1 MKKII
6 VVLFLIVMIIP
17 FQVQAAGDLTV
28 SPSVINI
35 VTGNTASFT
44 ITASNFIG
52 DVSITSGSS
61 SVATV
66 SQSFWETGVIEAG
79 QIKTGTINVTGINVG
94 TTTITLY
101 IDGATFDG
109 DDFSGQTRTITVNV
123 TNPAPAPVTP
133 PVTPAPVT
141 PTVPT
146 IPTTP
151 TTPTNPNPGGT
162 TNENT
167 NINNADSNANNNTT
181 VTNPEEKNPTVEKEQ
196 PKEPKPLDIT
206 KFEILGY
213 DIKFKN
219 DVTNYELKID
229 KNLKKLY
236 LVIEG
241 NEITVEGNGIVD
253 ITNKDKIVV
262 KIKNSE
268 QEVDYTINLKKQALG
283 AVVQTEDRGNIFMAT
298 TIIFGW
304 STIILAIFLVKDIT
318 KYKKTK
324 QEQSL

>member
-1 MKKII
+1 MKKCIRKILFSII
-6 VVLFLIVMIIP
+6 VLGIAIISP
-17 FQVQAAGDLTV
+17 NVHAA
-28 SPSVINI
+28 S
-35 VTGNTASFT
+35 AT
-44 ITASNFIG
+44 ITASAATVYVG
-52 DVSITSGSS
+52 DSASFTVTVNGAAWDVYVTGAVSGSI
-61 SVATV
+61 VGYNADGINQTTP
-66 SQSFWETGVIEAG
+66 QSFALNTSTPGVYTASISG
-79 QIKTGTINVTGINVG
+79 SVTEQDSDESTPVG
-94 TTTITLY
+94 
-101 IDGATFDG
+101 GSA
-109 DDFSGQTRTITVNV
+109 TITVIER
-123 TNPAPAPVTP
+123 PAPP

-146 IPTTP
+146 VPTTP

-241 NEITVEGNGIVD
+241 NEISVEGNGIVD

-283 AVVQTEDRGNIFMAT
+283 AVVQTEDRGNIFIAT